1 MSIIDTNN
9 TNIYQQINKA
19 NQGSVAELAQ
29 SKSQEDSDMFM
40 KLMIAQ
46 LKNQDP
52 TSPTDSSAF
61 MEQISG
67 MNQVESTNNLVN
79 SVEQLTSSLLSSQSA
94 LQASSMV
101 GQNVLISTDKTLSD
115 TDGNVN
121 GMLAL
126 PNKAEDVRLTVTD
139 ANGSVVET
147 LQLGTYNAGNND
159 FKWSGAAENAGK
171 EFILKAEAL
180 QTDGTYTRIDTY
192 LDNKVTSVTLGQN
205 GIGMQINTAVGS
217 TAMDNVLR
225 ISG

>member
-1 MSIIDTNN
+1 MSIIDPNN
-9 TNIYQQINKA
+9 SNVYQQINKA

-79 SVEQLTSSLLSSQSA
+79 SVKQLTSSLLSSQSA

-101 GQNVLISTDKTLSD
+101 GQNVLISTDKTLSNS
-115 TDGNVN
+115 DGNIN
-121 GMLAL
+121 GMLSL
-126 PNKAEDVRLTVTD
+126 PNTAENVRLTVTD
-139 ANGSVVET
+139 ANGSVIET
-147 LQLGTYNAGNND
+147 MQLGAYSAGNND
-159 FKWSGAAENAGK
+159 FKWSGAADKAGE
-171 EFILKAEAL
+171 EFTLKAEAL
-180 QTDGTYTRIDTY
+180 QTDGTYKRIDTY

>member
-1 MSIIDTNN
+1 MSIIDPNN
-9 TNIYQQINKA
+9 SNVYQQINKA

-79 SVEQLTSSLLSSQSA
+79 SVKQLTSSLLSSQSA

-101 GQNVLISTDKTLSD
+101 GQNVLISTDKTLSNS
-115 TDGNVN
+115 DGNIN
-121 GMLAL
+121 GMLSL
-126 PNKAEDVRLTVTD
+126 PNTAENVRLTVTD
-139 ANGSVVET
+139 ANGSVIET
-147 LQLGTYNAGNND
+147 MQLGAYSAGNND
-159 FKWSGAAENAGK
+159 FKWRGAADKAGE
-171 EFILKAEAL
+171 EFTLKAEAL
-180 QTDGTYTRIDTY
+180 QTDGTYKRIDTY